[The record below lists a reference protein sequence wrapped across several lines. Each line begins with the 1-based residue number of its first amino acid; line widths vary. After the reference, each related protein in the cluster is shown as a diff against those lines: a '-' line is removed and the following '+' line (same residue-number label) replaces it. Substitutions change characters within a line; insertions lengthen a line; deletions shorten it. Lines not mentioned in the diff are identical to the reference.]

1 MCKADAL
8 AKKGKSIR
16 AKRVEEMVNER
27 RMEEEA
33 AMTHQF
39 RHKPVPPDVF
49 IPRYQSLQEAEAA
62 RRANVRAQSIA
73 ITAQREKPFSFW
85 ARDRAK
91 QQMKQDEDD
100 LMPEEMRKIREKP
113 FKANPIPR
121 SCSVQIYGKKVH
133 EEELRRRERIRKNA
147 EISYGKAKMPPTM
160 QMYADRKKQEIP
172 KQQEEQFSFK
182 P

>member
-62 RRANVRAQSIA
+62 RRANVRTQSIA

-100 LMPEEMRKIREKP
+100 LIPEEMRKIREKP

-121 SCSVQIYGKKVH
+121 SCSV
-133 EEELRRRERIRKNA
+133 
-147 EISYGKAKMPPTM
+147 
-160 QMYADRKKQEIP
+160 
-172 KQQEEQFSFK
+172 
-182 P
+182 